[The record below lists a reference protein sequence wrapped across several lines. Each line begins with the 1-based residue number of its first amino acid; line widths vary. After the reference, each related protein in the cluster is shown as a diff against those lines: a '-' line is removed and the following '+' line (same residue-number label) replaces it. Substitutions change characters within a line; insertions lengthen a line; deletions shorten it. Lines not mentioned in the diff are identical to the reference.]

1 VNCNVSAQADSE
13 ERDQVFLE
21 TNLIDMKFKNVDIYD
36 TQKLKPTPKKKIGFL
51 EYHSVGTHIENR
63 INAFDNKD
71 WFFSDLHRRLLN

>member
-21 TNLIDMKFKNVDIYD
+21 TNLIDMKYKNVDIYD
-36 TQKLKPTPKKKIGFL
+36 TQKVKKVSKKKIGFV
-51 EYHSVGTHIENR
+51 EFNSVGTHIENR
-63 INAFDNKD
+63 IDSFDNKD

>member
-51 EYHSVGTHIENR
+51 E
-63 INAFDNKD
+63 
-71 WFFSDLHRRLLN
+71 